1 MQVLACEGEKNLS
14 EILGF
19 SCRGSKGATKFSI
32 TTFSIRGL
40 FATLSITAEAPL
52 C

>member
-1 MQVLACEGEKNLS
+1 VKEKKNLS
-14 EILGF
+14 EVLGF
-19 SCRGSKGATKFSI
+19 SYRDSKGATKFSI

-40 FATLSITAEAPL
+40 FATLSITAEALL